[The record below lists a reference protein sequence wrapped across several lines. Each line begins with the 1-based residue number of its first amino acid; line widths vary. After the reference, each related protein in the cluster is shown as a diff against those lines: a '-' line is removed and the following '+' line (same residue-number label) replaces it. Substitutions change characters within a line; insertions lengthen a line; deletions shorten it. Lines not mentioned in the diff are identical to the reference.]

1 MIGSVLI
8 TGANGSLAIH
18 AVDHLLRHYPE
29 YAAVLTVRNADDA
42 NSKRLREIISKYPN
56 AKTFIYQLDLADLS
70 AVHDFSSRI
79 EKEIAGNSY
88 PPLSAIIANAYYWNL
103 VSDPELTKD
112 GYEKTFQIGHIA
124 HVALVLRLLGSFGPE
139 GGKVVLFSSDAH
151 WPGKNSLEKYPPSV
165 PNDLELLVKADAGAD
180 KTGLGFQRYAN
191 TKLATVAWSYAL
203 ERHLKRDPSLNKI
216 TTVAINPGNLID
228 SRALRVNTPK
238 PFTYMQKFVLRPL
251 LPLIRLKDHTARLS
265 AAAGVDVIELAVNPK
280 YVGQAGYY
288 TLLEKDES
296 SPESRE
302 EQRQKALWVKSL
314 TWAGISKENTV
325 LAVDSLY
332 NPNA

>member
-18 AVDHLLRHYPE
+18 AVDYLLRHHPE
-29 YAAVLTVRNADDA
+29 YSAILTVRDIDDA

-56 AKTFIYQLDLADLS
+56 AKTFVHQLDLADLS
-70 AVHDFSSRI
+70 AVHDFASKI
-79 EKEIAGNSY
+79 EKEVADNSY

-103 VSDPELTKD
+103 VRDPELTKD

-139 GGKVVLFSSDAH
+139 GGRVVLFSSDAH
-151 WPGKNSLEKYPPSV
+151 WPGKNSLEKYPPTI
-165 PNDLELLVKADAGAD
+165 PEDLEQLVKADAGAD
-180 KTGLGFQRYAN
+180 KTGLGFQKYAN
-191 TKLATVAWSYAL
+191 TKLAIVTWSYAL
-203 ERHLKRDPSLNKI
+203 DRHLKRDPSLNKI
-216 TTVAINPGNLID
+216 TVVAINPGNLID

-265 AAAGVDVIELAVNPK
+265 APAGADVIELAVNSK
-280 YVGQAGYY
+280 YAGQAGYY
-288 TLLEKDES
+288 TLLKKDES
-296 SPESRE
+296 SPESKE
-302 EQRQKALWVKSL
+302 EQKQEALWAKSL
-314 TWAGISKENTV
+314 TWARINKENTS
-325 LAVDSLY
+325 LALDS
-332 NPNA
+332 